1 MIQDP
6 IVEEI
11 RRYRQE
17 HSAKYDHDL
26 KKICAALR
34 EREAQSDKKVVN
46 RGPVYFSEKLAASKS
61 LETDVFS
68 AGCACSTSTAQL
80 RR

>member
-1 MIQDP
+1 MIEDP

-17 HSAKYDHDL
+17 HSAKYNHDL

-34 EREAQSDKKVVN
+34 EREARSDKKVVN
-46 RGPVYFSEKLAASKS
+46 RSPRLLQRKTGS
-61 LETDVFS
+61 
-68 AGCACSTSTAQL
+68 
-80 RR
+80 

>member
-1 MIQDP
+1 MIEDP

-17 HSAKYDHDL
+17 HSAKFGNDL

-34 EREAQSDKKVVN
+34 EREAQSKKEVI
-46 RGPVYFSEKLAASKS
+46 RRAPRL
-61 LETDVFS
+61 
-68 AGCACSTSTAQL
+68 L
-80 RR
+80 RQKTGS